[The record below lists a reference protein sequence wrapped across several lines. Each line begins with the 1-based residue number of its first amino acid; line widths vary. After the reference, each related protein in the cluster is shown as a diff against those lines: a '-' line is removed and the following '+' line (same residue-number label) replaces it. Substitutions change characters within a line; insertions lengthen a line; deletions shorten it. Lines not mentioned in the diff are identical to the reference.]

1 MTHGIPA
8 GQVLILTGP
17 PGAGKSSVADVLAGS
32 AQRPTVHMRTD
43 TFYRWIRAGYVA
55 PYLPEA
61 AHQNKVVIAVIAE
74 AAARFASGGYDVILD
89 GIVGP
94 WFLDALH
101 AVFRRRE
108 IATSYVV
115 LRPRLDVTLSR
126 ATERGPDELTLAEPV
141 SHMHTQFSNL
151 GELERHVIDS
161 SDHTIEQ
168 TAAQVADGL
177 TRRGYLLSDS

>member
-1 MTHGIPA
+1 MTDGIPA

-17 PGAGKSSVADVLAGS
+17 PGAGKTAIADVLAGS

-61 AHQNKVVIAVIAE
+61 AHQNEIVIAAIAE
-74 AAARFASGGYDVILD
+74 AAARYACGGYDVIVD

-94 WFLDALH
+94 WFLDALL
-101 AVFRRRE
+101 AVFRRDD

-126 ATERGPDELTLAEPV
+126 ATERGADELTLAEPI
-141 SHMHTQFSNL
+141 SQMHTQFSTL
-151 GELERHVIDS
+151 GELERYVIDS
-161 SDHTIEQ
+161 SDHSIEQ

-177 TRRGYLLSDS
+177 TRRAYLLPDG